1 MTELKPCPFCGGDV
15 FGRPDENQKVKYVH
29 CITCGTEGP
38 AAHTMEDAADKWNT
52 RQSPWISVGDRLP
65 EEQGFYFSLDD
76 CGRGNVDWFSG
87 KDFENE
93 YLTHWMPIPPTQG
106 D

>member
-1 MTELKPCPFCGGDV
+1 MNYRFRRSQMSEQLKRHANTFISHHLGNPSMDEAVSLVNAQAELIK
-15 FGRPDENQKVKYVH
+15 EL
-29 CITCGTEGP
+29 
-38 AAHTMEDAADKWNT
+38 
-52 RQSPWISVGDRLP
+52 QSPWISVEDRLP

-106 D
+106 G

>member
-1 MTELKPCPFCGGDV
+1 MSELTDKELVQLLSDMAEGDLAEGAEV
-15 FGRPDENQKVKYVH
+15 VDHPAYIAAYR
-29 CITCGTEGP
+29 ITQLR
-38 AAHTMEDAADKWNT
+38 A
-52 RQSPWISVGDRLP
+52 SPWISVEDRLP

-93 YLTHWMPIPPTQG
+93 YLTHWMPIPPTQA